1 MLRIVVHA
9 QHGHFGLLHFA
20 FIPGLT
26 AICKQ
31 YLIIT
36 ILLTQLLDEGGSMPG
51 RFADCRE

>member
-1 MLRIVVHA
+1 MLRIVVHV